1 MNDHAYNSYM
11 RAQEQHTEEYEEGYE
26 EGFSDGH
33 FHAKEQVMD
42 VLDNVLDERIPT
54 SPIYRIL
61 TELKRQLDKEVDV
74 E

>member
-1 MNDHAYNSYM
+1 MNDHAYNSHM
-11 RAQEQHTEEYEEGYE
+11 NAIEQQTSEYGEGYE
-26 EGFSDGH
+26 VGFSDGH

-42 VLDNVLDERIPT
+42 VLDKVLDERIPT

-61 TELKRQLDKEVDV
+61 TELKRQIDKEVT